1 MFEILNDFPQIER
14 LEKLVTDGGTV
25 VAILLI
31 LGIFTGT
38 IIIRKLFQFIWIILA
53 GKTRVNFAIGLWIAG
68 DRETAYK
75 RVERLKGPTARVI
88 THLMRG
94 MQQGAEKEPQ
104 VREDI
109 ERIAASE
116 LAKLRSWFRAIEAIV
131 QIAPLLGLFGTVIGM
146 IEAFQNLQS
155 AGTEV
160 DPALLAG
167 GIWVAL
173 LTTAVGLAVAIP
185 AAFVLYWLESIADKE
200 QEQMEAAIT
209 SILTGRITEGPLPD
223 TEKTVSVNHA
233 A

>member
-1 MFEILNDFPQIER
+1 MG
-14 LEKLVTDGGTV
+14 KLISDGGPV

-31 LGIFTGT
+31 LGVFTGT
-38 IIIRKLFQFIWIILA
+38 IILRKLFQFLWLILA
-53 GKTRVNFAIGLWIAG
+53 GKARINFAIGLWISG
-68 DRETAYK
+68 DRETAYN
-75 RVERLKGPTARVI
+75 RVEHLRGPTANVVA
-88 THLMRG
+88 HLMRG
-94 MQQGAEKEPQ
+94 MMRGSDKEAK
-104 VREDI
+104 VREDV
-109 ERIAASE
+109 ERVASIQ
-116 LAKLRSWFRAIEAIV
+116 LSKLRSWFRAIEAVV
-131 QIAPLLGLFGTVIGM
+131 QVAPLLGLFGTVIGM

-185 AAFVLYWLESIADKE
+185 AAFVLYWLESMADKE

-209 SILTGRITEGPLPD
+209 SILTGRITEGPIP
-223 TEKTVSVNHA
+223 KTGKVVSVGHA